1 MSRPKPTRVAEPIEE
16 EDEEEE
22 EEEEDEDK
30 DEEEGSCITKHRDE
44 LKDVKRRVGLANN
57 AHHFLL
63 PIMKS
68 RDEHR
73 QTEKKL
79 YKTLIRSL
87 LWYGSEA

>member
-16 EDEEEE
+16 EE
-22 EEEEDEDK
+22 EEEEDE